1 VPAST
6 VEDQYHMRVGA
17 RRVADELQVSVHVI
31 RVHMR
36 SDRAEFEWHAQFRFE
51 NSLGVLA
58 AQCEFAFLGLR
69 RSRQQSRLE
78 RRLLFGRE

>member
-1 VPAST
+1 
-6 VEDQYHMRVGA
+6 
-17 RRVADELQVSVHVI
+17 
-31 RVHMR
+31 MR